1 MKLLAVLP
9 LWALFTVTQQKAPSD
24 DCLCELISSEK
35 QFPYDKLKAAQ
46 DAALGCT
53 NTVTPKKVGQ
63 SPHFRMDLD
72 LLRVCIRAL
81 LDYLLLR
88 QSAAL
93 DSLLLGLSRRLPQLE
108 QDVAML
114 EKEDDGQLFGVL
126 SLHVI
131 ENELAEIQQMID
143 NLNRTTTESDYLSE
157 NVAQQLENVKEEMEE
172 LEKFDT
178 MQVVKRHQANQ
189 RLKRDLDQCRN
200 NGVIPTIQPT
210 HPIGGTCRLVNITG
224 PRVHTAG
231 EYPGSYKYGAWGR
244 DPKPEP
250 GKESWHWRVMLTSS
264 NRYAHYVRLYSSLS
278 SLIVGISVPG
288 NVQISPTN
296 PTTNTI
302 QGPNVVLYA
311 GALYYNCYN
320 KDAVCRFNL
329 TSKGVTSLDL
339 PKGTRYNSKGD
350 FCHLEECYPFTD
362 LDLATD
368 ESGVWVV
375 YTTTQDHGN
384 LVLSKV
390 EESEPPKLSRTWR
403 TSVYKRSVT
412 NTFMA
417 CGVLYATRF
426 VSKNTEEIFYSFDT
440 TTGKENFKVGIFI
453 NKVSSDILSLNYSP
467 VDQMLHVYSNAQM
480 LSYKVLFEM

>member
-1 MKLLAVLP
+1 MKLLVVLP
-9 LWALFTVTQQKAPSD
+9 LWALFAVTQQKAPSD
-24 DCLCELISSEK
+24 DCQCELISSEK

-46 DAALGCT
+46 DAALGCI
-53 NTVTPKKVGQ
+53 NTVTPQK
-63 SPHFRMDLD
+63 
-72 LLRVCIRAL
+72 
-81 LDYLLLR
+81 
-88 QSAAL
+88 SAAL

-114 EKEDDGQLFGVL
+114 EKEDDGELFGVL
-126 SLHVI
+126 SLHII

-143 NLNRTTTESDYLSE
+143 KLNRTNAESDRLSE

-178 MQVVKRHQANQ
+178 MQVVKRQQANQ

-200 NGVIPTIQPT
+200 NGVFPTIQPT
-210 HPIGGTCRLVNITG
+210 QPIGGACPHGRLVNITG

-231 EYPGSYKYGAWGR
+231 EYPGSYKYGGWGR

-288 NVQISPTN
+288 NVQIHPSN

-329 TSKGVTSLDL
+329 TSKGVTTLDL

-390 EESEPPKLSRTWR
+390 EEGEPPKLSRTWR

-426 VSKNTEEIFYSFDT
+426 VNKNTEEIFYSLDT
-440 TTGKENFKVGIFI
+440 TTGKESFKVGIFI
-453 NKVSSDILSLNYSP
+453 NKVSSDILFLNYSP
-467 VDQMLHVYSNAQM
+467 VDQMLHVQSDAQM
-480 LSYKVLFEM
+480 LSYKVLFQM